1 MAANKFKTG
10 IFAAAA
16 LVLLGLML
24 FSFGLADLLVNKVPV
39 ETFFTESVQ
48 GLATG
53 APVKYKGV
61 PVGTV
66 RDIAIYVGEKKIR
79 VDMDIELKVFKNAA
93 NEPMFRSNEEF
104 RKFLQQEIRN
114 GLRCRLDYAGITGM
128 RYVELDYFD
137 DPGVPVEVDDDSP
150 IFTIPA
156 SPSVFKDV
164 AKSLNTSL
172 DRISRIR
179 FEEISDSLVHN
190 LADLNSLLA
199 SADLK
204 GTLAHLKTMSANLS
218 QTSRSVNE
226 VVTAKRL
233 EDLSTN
239 LEKTLEEIRNLS
251 LRLTAAVDAA
261 QIGERSAAF
270 RQAMTSVTDAADAVS
285 AQRDSWQALQD
296 KILDAA
302 AALQELLDNLNA
314 DPGSLLRGRGV
325 PPPEL

>member
-1 MAANKFKTG
+1 MAVNKFKTG
-10 IFAAAA
+10 LFTVAA

-24 FSFGLADLLVNKVPV
+24 FSFGLADLLVNKVSL

-93 NEPMFRSNEEF
+93 NQPMFRSDEEF
-104 RKFLQQEIRN
+104 LKFLHQEVLN

-128 RYVELDYFD
+128 RYVELDYFAQ
-137 DPGVPVEVDDDSP
+137 PGTPLETEESSTT
-150 IFTIPA
+150 FLIPS
-156 SPSVFKDV
+156 SPSAFKDL

-190 LADLNSLLA
+190 LSDLNAVLS
-199 SADLK
+199 SPDLK
-204 GTLAHLKTMSANLS
+204 ETLAHLKAMSANLS
-218 QTSRSVNE
+218 QTSESVNQ

-233 EDLSTN
+233 EELSTN
-239 LEKTLEEIRNLS
+239 LETTLAEIRKLS
-251 LRLTAAVDAA
+251 GTIASAVDAA
-261 QIGERSAAF
+261 QVGERSAAF
-270 RQAMTSVTDAADAVS
+270 RQAMTSITDAADTIS
-285 AQRDSWQALQD
+285 AQRDNWVALQD
-296 KILDAA
+296 KVQQAM
-302 AALQELLDNLNA
+302 AALQDLLTNLNE
-314 DPGSLLRGRGV
+314 DPGSLIRGRGV
-325 PPPEL
+325 PPPQL